1 MIIYALGR
9 VLYNDSSVDEGEIL
23 DVLNVVKNSRVEYQ
37 IGDIVFRLIDGV
49 VVGTRKELNPLEAKA
64 LLFEKLWKINPYP
77 DWLLEI
83 SKKIDISGPHYL
95 ILAPGDGRFS
105 LRLRLSKHAKLALNT
120 GNEDIYL
127 SRYKPEIEGTYV
139 VVQGEDILENLRR
152 AYAVLRHADLNGVV
166 YYDTIRTLEC
176 DCEIPDLSEID
187 GLIKAL
193 KIFQSELINV
203 RIAREACLIFRRD

>member
-1 MIIYALGR
+1 VIIYALGR
-9 VLYNDSSVDEGEIL
+9 VLYNDSSMDDGEIL
-23 DVLNVVKNSRVEYQ
+23 DVLNVVKDSGVEYQ
-37 IGDIVFRLIDGV
+37 IGDIVFRLINGV
-49 VVGTRKELNPLEAKA
+49 VVGTRKELNPSEAKA

-83 SKKIDISGPHYL
+83 SKKIDIGGPHYL

-105 LRLRLSKHAKLALNT
+105 LRLRLSKYAKLVLNT

-127 SRYKPEIEGTYV
+127 SRYRPEVEGTYV

-176 DCEIPDLSEID
+176 DCEIPDLSKID